1 MSVDAASIAAQ
12 AKRVKDRLGRREV
25 LGWVMHRVEEEVGWV
40 MAEVIGALLEAR
52 VEEML
57 GRGWREGIASRELVE
72 EGEVECRRCGA
83 RARGMFWRNGH
94 RGRTL
99 VTPRGEVR
107 VPMPMLKCRCC
118 AAAGRW
124 EHG

>member
-1 MSVDAASIAAQ
+1 M
-12 AKRVKDRLGRREV
+12 R
-25 LGWVMHRVEEEVGWV
+25 WVMS
-40 MAEVIGALLEAR
+40 EVIGALLEDG
-52 VEEML
+52 VEEVL
-57 GRGWREGIASRELVE
+57 GRGGREGVGSSELVE
-72 EGEVECRRCGA
+72 EGEVECRRCDS
-83 RARGMFWRNGH
+83 RARGRFWRKGH
-94 RGRTL
+94 RPRTL